1 MPLNTMAPRGRST
14 IEIAT
19 SGEMR
24 TPPCIRQSCARMV
37 WAVPMIIGTQGCYSQ
52 EARPGKR

>member
-1 MPLNTMAPRGRST
+1 MSLNTMAPRGRST

-19 SGEMR
+19 SGEM
-24 TPPCIRQSCARMV
+24 IRQSRARMV
-37 WAVPMIIGTQGCYSQ
+37 WAAPMIIGTQGCYSQ